1 MFLKPFPCTL
11 RVSRG
16 PWSIRMLG
24 FVSYLSQVFHPKS
37 LHTNK
42 PGLPILKKPDRKFRQ
57 KQDYTQ
63 ETLQRPLKVAVCAF
77 TNRNVK
83 VLVHVTIF
91 I

>member
-1 MFLKPFPCTL
+1 
-11 RVSRG
+11 
-16 PWSIRMLG
+16 ML
-24 FVSYLSQVFHPKS
+24 FHPES

-42 PGLPILKKPDRKFRQ
+42 LRLPLLKKPDRKFRQ

-83 VLVHVTIF
+83 VLVHMTIL